1 MRIDGVT
8 LVQGSDAENLV
19 VAQGAA
25 FPASPDPGEL
35 FYRNDGGN
43 VGLYFYDAG
52 SWKRII
58 SAAESIST
66 LLPDIITPG
75 TYKSLT
81 INAKGL
87 ATDGTNPTT
96 LAGYGITDAQP
107 IDGDLTAIAALVG
120 TSGLLRKTAVNTWSL
135 DTAAYLT
142 ANQSITL
149 SGDVTGTGTTAITT
163 TLANTAVTLGS
174 YGSATQVGTFTVDSK
189 GRLTAAAN
197 VAIAI
202 ATSAVT
208 SGTFID
214 ARIAQSNVTQ
224 HQAALSLTLSQLSN
238 ATTVGRNFASLVNP
252 SAITFPRINAD
263 NTVTALDA
271 AAFRTAIG
279 AATGTVTSVSA
290 GNGMTFTTI
299 TTTGAVT
306 MGTPSSITLV
316 STNSVAAGT
325 HSHAFEP
332 GGTTAQY
339 LRGDGSLA
347 TFPTVP
353 TNLDSLTDV
362 TITANSAGE
371 ILKWDGAAWVNNTLA
386 EAGIAAAGHVH
397 SAADITSGT
406 FANARIAQSN
416 VTQHQASLSIDWS
429 QLTGTQPPL
438 VLTDV
443 FTVASQVAQLALTAQ
458 EGDIAIRTDES
469 KTYVHNGGVA
479 GTMADWSELISPT
492 DGVITFNTRTGAVTL
507 TSLDV
512 TTALGYTPWHVG
524 NDGATSGLDAD
535 LLDGQHGAFYQDAGN
550 LNAGTLANA
559 RVSASNVTQHQA
571 SLSLTLSQISNATT
585 VGRNIAGLTNPSAIT
600 FLRMNADNTVTAL
613 DAAAFRTAI
622 GAGSGA
628 GTVTSVDL
636 VSTTGLT
643 ASGGPVTGSGSLT
656 YTLSANL
663 QSWSAIAPA
672 TKLDASAY
680 TAADVLAKLLTVD
693 GASSGLD
700 ADLLDGQSGAYY
712 LSLTNATGVLSE
724 TNGGTGLSSVA
735 DGNYVRGT
743 AGTAM
748 EERTPTQVRGDI
760 NAKTFTMSPTPP
772 GSPNEGDE
780 WLDTI
785 TTIKYKWI
793 VGTTSST
800 WVELEQTKVSGP
812 AVQTYIQNTQPAE
825 DIPYIWYQTGL
836 GDTGEDISVWLN
848 VV

>member
-19 VAQGAA
+19 VAQGAV
-25 FPASPDPGEL
+25 FPVSPDAGEL

-58 SAAESIST
+58 SATESISA
-66 LLPDIITPG
+66 LLPDIITAG

-87 ATDGTNPTT
+87 ATGGTNPST

-107 IDGDLTAIAALVG
+107 IDGDLTAIAALAG

-174 YGSATQVGTFTVDSK
+174 YGSATQVGTFTVDAK